1 MDVWGEGGMS
11 RSEFEYLLSI
21 EDQLSEYVGKWIAV
35 VGEEIVAVGSTAIEV
50 FKKAKEKYP
59 DKEPMILNLP
69 AERVMLL

>member
-1 MDVWGEGGMS
+1 MS

-21 EDQLSEYVGKWIAV
+21 EDQLSKYVGKWIAV
-35 VGEEIVAVGSTAIEV
+35 VGEEIVAVGTTAVEV
-50 FKKAKEKYP
+50 FEKAKEKYP